1 MKYLLRI
8 TAIGLIP
15 LTLLIILGSKRVIN
29 FNFASSSKIIHVS
42 QIKQDAGK
50 SRRVKI
56 SGTVTKVIPLVSS
69 VAYQVK
75 DDTGEIW
82 VLSENE
88 APQVDQNIII
98 NGTLKYQNIKIGEE
112 DFGSFYV
119 LESTKQ
125 QIDQ

>member
-98 NGTLKYQNIKIGEE
+98 NGTLKYQNINIGEE

-125 QIDQ
+125 QINE

>member
-8 TAIGLIP
+8 TATGLIP

-42 QIKQDAGK
+42 QIKQDASK

-56 SGTVTKVIPLVSS
+56 SGTVTEVIPLVSS
-69 VAYQVK
+69 VAYKVK

-98 NGTLKYQNIKIGEE
+98 NGTLKYQNIKIGED

-125 QIDQ
+125 QINE